1 MPRPPVP
8 RRVCCHLEGR
18 GFRPIGT
25 AAFKAG
31 ALTLALDELEAIRL
45 ADVEGLYQDAAA
57 DRMGVSR
64 PTYARILVR
73 GRHAVAVSLIERR
86 MLVVGQ
92 GPVVEETPPGG
103 DCPVHAGPRRRGRTC
118 RCPSRRRARTGV
130 HCPCGACTAASA
142 SSPT

>member
-1 MPRPPVP
+1 MSRPLVP

-25 AAFKAG
+25 SAFRSG
-31 ALTLALDELEAIRL
+31 ALTLARDELEAIRL

-64 PTYARILVR
+64 PTYARILSR

-92 GPVVEETPPGG
+92 GPVVEEMPPVE
-103 DCPVHAGPRRRGRTC
+103 DCPVHGGARRQGRTC
-118 RCPSRRRARTGV
+118 RCPSRRPARTGV
-130 HCPCGACTAASA
+130 KCPCGPCAAASA
-142 SSPT
+142 SSSE